1 MNYTSLTYEILHTVI
16 LILVLENLSV
26 RLVYH
31 LVSPLVSLSPWF
43 YTLCQKKKII
53 INVRYTFNESSIS
66 LLPFYNKL
74 GHLVF
79 QIFQIFQIF
88 QQTISICI
96 DQLTNPRAHQTV
108 LGIVR

>member
-1 MNYTSLTYEILHTVI
+1 MNYTSLTYEIRHTVI
-16 LILVLENLSV
+16 LILVLQNLSV

-53 INVRYTFNESSIS
+53 INVRYTFNESTIS

-74 GHLVF
+74 GYLV
-79 QIFQIFQIF
+79 FQIFQIF